1 MSVDPSKLRKL
12 GRRGLGAPPTDGSPG
27 IEGSAALHANDGG
40 QAKNP
45 NSDGAPLGGRAVA
58 SPEFEE
64 PTPVPVPP
72 ASMPESVSPQNEPAD
87 ASDADSGR
95 ADPEIDDNDAAPAR
109 RKAVATRGK
118 DEQNVVVR
126 HRVPPPREEPRLPF
140 TSRIAASTKERL
152 EDACYH
158 LRIKHQHFVDEAI
171 RAHLKK
177 HGF

>member
-27 IEGSAALHANDGG
+27 IEGSAALYPNDGG
-40 QAKNP
+40 STQNLNP
-45 NSDGAPLGGRAVA
+45 DGAPREEQAVA
-58 SPEFEE
+58 RPESAESAQMPAA
-64 PTPVPVPP
+64 PT
-72 ASMPESVSPQNEPAD
+72 SMPESAAARNEPAEAND
-87 ASDADSGR
+87 TDLGR
-95 ADPEIDDNDAAPAR
+95 SAPETDEDDAAPAR
-109 RKAVATRGK
+109 RKAVATRGR
-118 DEQNVVVR
+118 DEQTVVVR